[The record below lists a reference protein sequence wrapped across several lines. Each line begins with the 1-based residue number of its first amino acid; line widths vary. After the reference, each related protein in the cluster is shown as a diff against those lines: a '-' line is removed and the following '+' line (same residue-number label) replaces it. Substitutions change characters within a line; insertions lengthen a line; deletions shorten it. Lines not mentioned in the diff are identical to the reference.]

1 MYANSGLSSKL
12 NENRAWTRQ
21 NELVFTTKANSV
33 KSLWLKPTK
42 LAKPL
47 SKDPQQYTIAP
58 EPK

>member
-21 NELVFTTKANSV
+21 NELVFTNKANSV

-42 LAKPL
+42 LAKTL
-47 SKDPQQYTIAP
+47 SIDPQQCIAS